1 MDYQDAKKI
10 RGQSFGSRMADK
22 LTEGQGIGASIKST
36 LSEGSKARMTGI
48 KEKFDPMNIGKFF
61 GGKLGAAVVGKMTG
75 RSKEDMEHF
84 TGKKSSTKIGKL
96 ESGNEMVDMLM
107 KIYSLMKKTNE
118 DNKKMR
124 DDENSFKEEKEYER
138 LRRHKELMEAI
149 TGKPYAGKASVVK
162 KENESGPGGGPGGIL
177 GDILS
182 AFGGAKSAIT
192 LLSNIGR
199 FFLMNPIG
207 LGLLAG
213 ASLLTMLYLDPNAED
228 TNKGIINAGAA
239 DGGVGAAIQEAR
251 ADEVS
256 SRKAVLLRE
265 ANKNKVFKSSWY
277 DFDKRGK
284 EESDYLKSIGFDD
297 KTGLTQ
303 KDRDNGF
310 NAVDEDGIPYFAKS
324 RATQTETPT
333 SAPSAPESLPAPTAS
348 PAGSQSPSTPTASPT
363 GSESKPAPTAMAES
377 VSSPNSGQQLNQVQ
391 GENLN
396 AKVQETLSKGET
408 VVNNNAISK
417 SLSSNDTKGPL
428 PPVRNHEE
436 TFAKMIFDSTRL
448 V

>member
-1 MDYQDAKKI
+1 MDYEQAKSI

-22 LTEGQGIGASIKST
+22 LTEGQGIGSSLKAT

-61 GGKLGAAVVGKMTG
+61 GGKLGASLVGKMTG
-75 RSKEDMEHF
+75 RSQKDMEYF
-84 TGKKSSTKIGKL
+84 TGKKSSTKISKL

-107 KIYSLMKKTNE
+107 KIYSLMKKTND
-118 DNKKMR
+118 DNTKMR
-124 DDENSFKEEKEYER
+124 EEENNFKEEKEMER
-138 LRRHKELMEAI
+138 LRRHKELIEAI
-149 TGKPYAGKASVVK
+149 TGKPYAGKASVVQ
-162 KENESGPGGGPGGIL
+162 KEEDSGGGGLGGIIS
-177 GDILS
+177 DILG
-182 AFGGAKSAIT
+182 AFGGAKSAIS
-192 LLSNIGR
+192 LLTNIGK

-207 LGLLAG
+207 AGLLLG
-213 ASLLTMLYLDPNAED
+213 ASLLTLLAMDENADE
-228 TNKGIINAGAA
+228 TNKGIQNAGAT
-239 DGGVGAAIQEAR
+239 DGGLGAAIQDAR
-251 ADEVS
+251 SDEVA
-256 SRKAVLLRE
+256 SRKAVVLRE

-277 DFDKRGK
+277 EFAKRGQ

-303 KDRDNGF
+303 MDRDNGF
-310 NAVDEDGIPYFAKS
+310 NAVDEDGNPYLSKS
-324 RATQTETPT
+324 RATQTQ
-333 SAPSAPESLPAPTAS
+333 SPTAS
-348 PAGSQSPSTPTASPT
+348 PTAAEASPAPTASPT
-363 GSESKPAPTAMAES
+363 GSESSPAPTAMAQGT
-377 VSSPNSGQQLNQVQ
+377 SSPNPGQQLNQVQ

-436 TFAKMIFDSTRL
+436 TFAKMIYESTR
-448 V
+448 VV